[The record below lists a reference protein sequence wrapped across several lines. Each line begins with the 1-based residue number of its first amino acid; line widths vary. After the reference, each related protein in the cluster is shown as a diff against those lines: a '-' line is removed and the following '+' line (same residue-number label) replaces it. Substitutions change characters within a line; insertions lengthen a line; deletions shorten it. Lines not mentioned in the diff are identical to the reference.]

1 MLVPC
6 LACLFFCTF
15 TGLVSAAPGV
25 VRTWADVRR
34 LETIKLNFGGGAL
47 DRHPSRHYRGYVSV
61 ETFNANETFRN
72 YCTGGNRVRAAPHA
86 APGCT
91 PSLEDKAMSCAA
103 ALGHTHSKCRRLTR
117 EVLACLRK
125 DEHVFGD
132 RCHEWCVCYAFDAS
146 AATPLPLHN
155 ASVER
160 ILSEHCFEHIPYPA
174 WSWILVEFH
183 RILVSGGWVR
193 LSVPDYGHPSKAA
206 FMARLTSDP
215 SASEDDDSERYHVTR
230 PTYSRLLALFADS
243 PFRGGVFYSYV
254 DLDSDYRHWV
264 TTPLDHSLGFLK
276 RTPDHGRGYGYKRG
290 TSIIVDLVKR
300 VDR

>member
-25 VRTWADVRR
+25 VRTWADVSR

-103 ALGHTHSKCRRLTR
+103 ALGHTHIKCRRR
-117 EVLACLRK
+117 RLASS
-125 DEHVFGD
+125 FG
-132 RCHEWCVCYAFDAS
+132 
-146 AATPLPLHN
+146 
-155 ASVER
+155 
-160 ILSEHCFEHIPYPA
+160 
-174 WSWILVEFH
+174 
-183 RILVSGGWVR
+183 
-193 LSVPDYGHPSKAA
+193 
-206 FMARLTSDP
+206 
-215 SASEDDDSERYHVTR
+215 
-230 PTYSRLLALFADS
+230 
-243 PFRGGVFYSYV
+243 
-254 DLDSDYRHWV
+254 
-264 TTPLDHSLGFLK
+264 
-276 RTPDHGRGYGYKRG
+276 
-290 TSIIVDLVKR
+290 
-300 VDR
+300 